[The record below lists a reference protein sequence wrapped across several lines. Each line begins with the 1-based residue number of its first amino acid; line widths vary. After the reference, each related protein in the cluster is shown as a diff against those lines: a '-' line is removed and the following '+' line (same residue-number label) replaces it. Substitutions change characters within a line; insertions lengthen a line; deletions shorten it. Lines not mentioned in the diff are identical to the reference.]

1 MTSSEV
7 IRPIETI
14 SLPELVTVELR
25 RAILSGRLAPGSSFS
40 LRKIADMLDVSFIP
54 VREALRNLESEGLV
68 ITRPGHSARVA
79 PLDLEELQAIYRLRR
94 QLEPEIGRRS
104 CQLLKPGELDLLAQ
118 AAIKFGDEIRTM
130 DEIYEDHHAFHF
142 ALFEPATTAW
152 DERILATLWRAA
164 ERYIR
169 IGFGLLDLS
178 PAEHK
183 RREEAHEDLIDA
195 FRTRDQDVVEQAVR
209 DHLDHNEQIAL
220 RALRDQPA
228 ALGPTKDGSA
238 PSAVPDGA
246 SATTRS
252 DREEHGR
259 NPA

>member
-14 SLPELVTVELR
+14 SLPELVTIELR

-40 LRKIADMLDVSFIP
+40 LRKIAEMLDVSFIP
-54 VREALRNLESEGLV
+54 VRESLRILESEGLV

-104 CQLLKPGELDLLAQ
+104 CLLLKPGELDRLEQ
-118 AAIKFGDEIRTM
+118 AAIKFGDETRTM
-130 DEIYEDHHAFHF
+130 DEIYEDHHAFHH
-142 ALFEPATTAW
+142 ALFEPATTTW
-152 DERILATLWRAA
+152 DERILATLWRAS

-169 IGFGLLDLS
+169 IGFGLLDPS

-183 RREEAHEDLIDA
+183 RREEAHEHLIDA
-195 FRTRDQDVVEQAVR
+195 FRTRDPDVVEQAVR

-220 RALRDQPA
+220 RALRDQPS
-228 ALGPTKDGSA
+228 ALQPTNDGSA
-238 PSAVPDGA
+238 PSTLFDSA
-246 SATTRS
+246 SAPKRS
-252 DREEHGR
+252 DRGKHAKD
-259 NPA
+259 PA